1 LSRSFRVSSM
11 CRLSCA
17 WGSSQVQKTPLDA
30 IHRELGAKMGE
41 FCGWD
46 MPFSYP
52 SLSST
57 ESHMH
62 TREKASLFDVSHMLR
77 LHVEG
82 KDAAAFLER
91 VFVVDLEK
99 LDVDQGAYTLL
110 MNEEGGVKDDAI
122 LTRCQDYFYL
132 VLNAACADK
141 DLAYLQEQQAKFG
154 GDVRFVKRDG
164 ALVAVQGPQAEEALK
179 SLADQADIIEGLQFM
194 DTRADVKLAGVP
206 CRVTRCGYTGEDGFE
221 VEIIDQIDTVV
232 RALLKDERVEPA
244 GLIARDTLRL
254 EAGLALY
261 GNDLME
267 ERSPIESALN
277 WTISKRRRA
286 NGDFLGADRVL
297 RDLKDG
303 VDEKR
308 VGVTAPPG
316 RLLRPGMAVLKG
328 DEQIGS
334 LCSGGFSPCLKHP
347 LGMAYVSKAHSK
359 IGTELEVQAGKTK
372 IPVTVAKMPFVPT
385 NYKGTKK
392 E

>member
-1 LSRSFRVSSM
+1 
-11 CRLSCA
+11 
-17 WGSSQVQKTPLDA
+17 
-30 IHRELGAKMGE
+30 
-41 FCGWD
+41 
-46 MPFSYP
+46 
-52 SLSST
+52 
-57 ESHMH
+57 MH

-385 NYKGTKK
+385 NYKGSKK